1 MKMEFTEEE
10 KGWLEGHLKYAKTID
25 LDEGKEEDWRTW
37 EEIKLSSADFQS
49 KLAAIP
55 RISHIALVRSEEER
69 HILILNDLIHQ
80 GLLSVE

>member
-1 MKMEFTEEE
+1 MKMEFAAEE
-10 KGWLEGHLKYAKTID
+10 KGWLEEHLKYAKTID
-25 LDEGKEEDWRTW
+25 LDEGKEDWRTW